1 MKLGFQTTLR
11 GRVEIHGLGVH
22 SAAPARVVLHPA
34 DVDSGIVVL
43 RTGLPNGRERLI
55 EAKWSNVTQTAL
67 CTVLGDSTG
76 ATVATVEHVMAALA
90 GLRVDN
96 ALVEID
102 GPEMPIMDGSAAQ
115 FVDAIDSVGLAHQS
129 RPRRY
134 LRVLRP
140 LRVVSGPAYSELR
153 PTSRGFRL
161 DVEID
166 FDAAPIGRQRR
177 VFDLDPQVFRKEV
190 ARARTFG
197 FLSEVKKLWQA
208 GFALGSSLENSIALD
223 GDAVVNP
230 EGLRFSDEFVRHKT
244 LDAIGDLALAGAPMI
259 GCYQAY
265 RPGHKMNA
273 LMLSAL
279 FADRKAYEIVE
290 NPLRKVYAIGS
301 VGAGAI
307 GRAATAYA
315 ANVD

>member
-1 MKLGFQTTLR
+1 MKLGLQTTLR
-11 GRVEIHGLGVH
+11 DRVEIRGLGVH
-22 SAAPARVVLHPA
+22 SAAPARVILHPA
-34 DVDSGIVVL
+34 DVDSGLVIL

-76 ATVATVEHVMAALA
+76 AAVATVEHVMAALA
-90 GLRVDN
+90 GLRIDN

-102 GPEMPIMDGSAAQ
+102 GPEMPIMDGSAAD

-134 LRVLRP
+134 IRILKSLRVE
-140 LRVVSGPAYSELR
+140 SGRAYSELR
-153 PTSRGFRL
+153 PASRGLRL

-177 VFDLDPQVFRKEV
+177 VFDLDPQVFRSEV

-197 FLSEVKKLWQA
+197 FLSDVKKLWQS

-223 GDAVVNP
+223 GNVVLNP

-244 LDAIGDLALAGAPMI
+244 LDAIGDLALAGAPII

-265 RPGHKMNA
+265 RPGHKMNSM
-273 LMLSAL
+273 MLSAL

-290 NPLRKVYAIGS
+290 NSARRIYA

-307 GRAATAYA
+307 GRVATAYA

>member
-1 MKLGFQTTLR
+1 
-11 GRVEIHGLGVH
+11 
-22 SAAPARVVLHPA
+22 
-34 DVDSGIVVL
+34 
-43 RTGLPNGRERLI
+43 
-55 EAKWSNVTQTAL
+55 
-67 CTVLGDSTG
+67 VLGDSTG
-76 ATVATVEHVMAALA
+76 ATVATVEHVLGALA

-102 GPEMPIMDGSAAQ
+102 GPEMPIMDGSAAE
-115 FVDAIDSVGLAHQS
+115 FVDAIDSVGIADQS

-134 LRVLRP
+134 IRVLRP
-140 LRVVSGPAYSELR
+140 MRVASGRAYSELR
-153 PTSRGFRL
+153 PASRGFRL

-197 FLSEVKKLWQA
+197 FVSDVKKLWQA

-244 LDAIGDLALAGAPMI
+244 LDAIGDLALAGAPII

-273 LMLSAL
+273 MMLSAL

-290 NPLRKVYAIGS
+290 TSLRKVYSIGS

-307 GRAATAYA
+307 GRVATAYA